1 MSNTINT
8 IIQLRNDTAADWA
21 TEAGKA
27 TPLQPGEVAVVINDD
42 GSVRAKVGTA
52 VNQAF
57 ENAPFLG
64 SEEAQIYQKTYEY
77 GATIP
82 VDIDDIANSV
92 IPEGKTANPG
102 DMLIIKAAIDTG
114 NTKYSYTSYVYD
126 ADLDETVAGSKWSAM
141 DGNYSAANVFTNTA
155 IKLSGD
161 YGKDSAKHS
170 ITTIGNLKIG
180 DEIAAGTSL
189 QDVLK
194 QILAKTLQPAD
205 PTNPAATIKL
215 YNGSA
220 TAEAGAVEVGT
231 TFTPRFAASLSAGS
245 YTYGPATGVT
255 ASTYSVESIG
265 RKTVKDATNDTKEDT
280 ATTASGTFD
289 SFVVDEDT
297 NYKVKVTITHG
308 EGAVAYDNLGGLSN
322 PQKKVAAGSKTDD
335 STSVTGFR
343 GCFYGYYSEK
353 KLTPSALTSAQVRA
367 LCTAPKTALN
377 GFLTYDNT
385 NKYYYITTNKMQQ
398 IFFAAPK
405 GKYTSIAVANSTN
418 GAPQTVTKI
427 TDVDVEGANG
437 FAAADYDVWYVD
449 NAGAE
454 SGETKFKVTIK

>member
-1 MSNTINT
+1 MAQINT
-8 IIQLRNDTAADWA
+8 IIVLRNDSSTAWESSTYKLQKGEVGIEYVPYAGAENAKTKLKIGDGEHTWA
-21 TEAGKA
+21 ELPYFGGEEAKYFEVDSLDKITDTDLTVGD
-27 TPLQPGEVAVVINDD
+27 VAVV
-42 GSVRAKVGTA
+42 KK
-52 VNQAF
+52 
-57 ENAPFLG
+57 L
-64 SEEAQIYQKTYEY
+64 
-77 GATIP
+77 
-82 VDIDDIANSV
+82 IA
-92 IPEGKTANPG
+92 G
-102 DMLIIKAAIDTG
+102 D
-114 NTKYSYTSYVYD
+114 KYSYTGYTWNGTD
-126 ADLDETVAGSKWSAM
+126 WAAM
-141 DGNYSAANVFTNTA
+141 DGNYSASNVFLESKIT
-155 IKLSGD
+155 LSGD

-170 ITTIGNLKIG
+170 ITTIGNMKIG
-180 DEIAAGTSL
+180 DEIDAGTSL

-194 QILAKTLQPAD
+194 KILAKTLQPAD

-255 ASTYSVESIG
+255 ASTYSVESVG

-308 EGAVAYDNLGGLSN
+308 EGAVAHDNLGGLSD

-335 STSVTGFR
+335 STAVTGFR

-367 LCTAPKTALN
+367 LCTAPKTTLD

-405 GKYTSIAVANSTN
+405 GKYTSVAVANSTN